1 MEESL
6 FSAIASQN
14 RWGASSTQAKQR
26 GFPLEEKESALVE
39 AINVPSFFPS
49 SFLSFAGLSTSPVM
63 QSQVLVASRVQ
74 LPLTFLRTPISFI
87 SRQRGGEKKKKKKTV
102 VALSFLSFSCVQQDL
117 RKDNKEI
124 PNDVCVGKRRKR
136 KREGPLSARPDAHSD
151 PSAWVGPCFVVH
163 EAQGKQ
169 EETNSSN
176 NNKKKKKT
184 VRVKKKKAIKSTL
197 METTQV

>member
-1 MEESL
+1 MKEKWCKAMYRRQRDCKQKKKKRWRITVEESL

-74 LPLTFLRTPISFI
+74 LPLNFLRTPISFI
-87 SRQRGGEKKKKKKTV
+87 SRQRGGEKKKEKKDCSGFE
-102 VALSFLSFSCVQQDL
+102 L
-117 RKDNKEI
+117 
-124 PNDVCVGKRRKR
+124 
-136 KREGPLSARPDAHSD
+136 PLLQL
-151 PSAWVGPCFVVH
+151 C
-163 EAQGKQ
+163 
-169 EETNSSN
+169 
-176 NNKKKKKT
+176 
-184 VRVKKKKAIKSTL
+184 
-197 METTQV
+197 TTRFAER